1 MLKILWWLI
10 MAILL
15 VGLAALHEY
24 NEERYKNANI
34 LFLISDIGILIALA
48 LPIAWLML

>member
-1 MLKILWWLI
+1 

-24 NEERYKNANI
+24 NEERYKNANM
-34 LFLISDIGILIALA
+34 LFLISDTGMLIALA
-48 LPIAWLML
+48 LLIVWLMI